1 MSDKRLVNRGLPAPT
16 TAQLLEQVLLL
27 GREVHLEMA
36 EPALVA
42 RFLDT
47 LVALFPERK
56 FAIRVIDPR
65 SPEQPRAYHKCCEL
79 RPRITDERISFRR
92 SSADKTG
99 LKSAIIESA
108 QVRVSERWFSPFLGV
123 AHGFVVPL
131 VASGEL
137 YGVLDV
143 GYPDGRDGSESDEP
157 LLLPIANHLS
167 VALRNERL
175 HRDTTVLRDY
185 QAKLIEYANA
195 LILGVDRHWRVVVCN
210 QALCRLMGF
219 ERHEVVGRDVRD
231 WLSGNDMPRLMTM
244 LARVLNDGVG
254 AASSDSVDV
263 TLAGRH
269 GSVRTVWSVAA
280 ITGRGRVEAVV
291 AIGQDQTQLRDL
303 EQQVIQAEKLATL
316 GQLAAGVAHE
326 LNNPLTSI
334 TVYSEFLLG
343 KAQRSAAAAR
353 DVVLAERDVDKLQRI
368 HAAAQRI
375 SSFARDL
382 VQYARPAKEEPTAVD
397 INSVARQSIGFCEHL
412 FDGAGG
418 VSLVES
424 LADSLP
430 SVFAV
435 PGQLEQV
442 MINLITNASQAV
454 VGSGTVCVRTS
465 RPEPRYIAFAISDD
479 GPGIPPDERARVFE
493 PFFTTKSDG
502 QGTGLGLSIVR
513 NIIEQHA
520 GRIEIDQADEGG
532 ARFTVY
538 LPIRQSRADPA

>member
-1 MSDKRLVNRGLPAPT
+1 M
-16 TAQLLEQVLLL
+16 L
-27 GREVHLEMA
+27 GRDVHLEMS
-36 EPALVA
+36 EPAVVA
-42 RFLDT
+42 RFLET
-47 LVALFPERK
+47 LSALFPERQ
-56 FAIRVIDPR
+56 FAIRAIDPR
-65 SPEQPRAYHKCCEL
+65 SPEKPRVYHRGGEL
-79 RPRITDERISFRR
+79 RARIVEERITFRR
-92 SSADKTG
+92 SSVEKTG
-99 LKSAIIESA
+99 LKSAIVESA
-108 QVRVSERWFSPFLGV
+108 QVRVSERWFSPFVGV

-143 GYPDGRDGSESDEP
+143 GYPDGRDVSESDEP

-210 QALCRLMGF
+210 QALCRLMGV
-219 ERHEVVGRDVRD
+219 ERNEVVGRDVRD
-231 WLSGNDMPRLMTM
+231 WMSGNDMPRLMTM
-244 LARVLNDGVG
+244 LARVLNDGLGTV
-254 AASSDSVDV
+254 SSDSVDV
-263 TLAGRH
+263 TLEGRK

-334 TVYSEFLLG
+334 SVYSQFLLD
-343 KAQRSAAAAR
+343 KAKQSASAER
-353 DVVLAERDVDKLQRI
+353 DMVLAERDVDKLHRI
-368 HAAAQRI
+368 NAAAQRI
-375 SSFARDL
+375 SAFAQDL
-382 VQYARPAKEEPTAVD
+382 VRYARPAKEEPTPVD
-397 INSVARQSIGFCEHL
+397 INSVVRQSIGFCEHL
-412 FDGAGG
+412 FDRHG
-418 VSLVES
+418 VTLVES
-424 LADSLP
+424 ITAELP

-454 VGSGTVCVRTS
+454 GGKGTVHLRTF
-465 RPEPRYIAFAISDD
+465 RPESGYIAFQISDD
-479 GPGIPPDERARVFE
+479 GPGISPAARAKVFE

-520 GRIEIDQADEGG
+520 GRIEVDAADEGG
-532 ARFTVY
+532 ARFTVV
-538 LPIRQSRADPA
+538 LPIRASSADPA